1 MSFAT
6 KHLLR
11 SATFRIALLYMALF
25 GGSAAVLLGFLWW
38 ATAGVLSVQ
47 LDETIRADIKGLAE
61 QYERRGTAGVA
72 SIISERVSRDPEG
85 RTVYMLT
92 DPLRRR
98 LVGNL
103 DSWPSVE
110 PDEDGWLT
118 FELVV
123 RGDGGGEPHLARA
136 RSFVLQGGLHLLV
149 GRDVRELAQTRSMI
163 LNAVS
168 WGGGITLALAFA
180 GGIAMSRSTMRRIEA
195 INQTSR
201 EIMTG
206 NLDRRIPLRGSGDD
220 FDQLAGNLNDM
231 LERIQSLM
239 EGLRH
244 VSDNIAHDLRTPL
257 ARLRGRLEEIATDMG
272 PDGERRAGVEGA
284 IAEADGLLSIFNAL
298 LRITQI
304 EAGGRRG
311 SFADVDLGA
320 VVRDVAELYEPVAAE
335 KGQTLTVSEAA
346 PRTIRG
352 DRDLIFQAV
361 ANLVDNAIK
370 YTPADGRIS
379 VEAAG
384 NEIRVTDSGPG
395 IPADAREDVFR
406 RFRRLEASRS
416 TPGSGLGLSLVR
428 AVAQLHDGAATL
440 EDAAPG
446 LRAILSLG
454 GTAQKPARDPA

>member
-6 KHLLR
+6 KHLLK

-25 GGSAAVLLGFLWW
+25 GGSSAILLGFLWW

-61 QYERRGTAGVA
+61 QYERRGTVGVA

-103 DSWPSVE
+103 DTWPSVE
-110 PDEDGWLT
+110 ADEDGWLT
-118 FELVV
+118 FELLVG
-123 RGDGGGEPHLARA
+123 GDEPHLARA

-257 ARLRGRLEEIATDMG
+257 SRLRSRLEEIAADMG
-272 PDGERRAGVEGA
+272 PDGERRARVEGT
-284 IAEADGLLSIFNAL
+284 IAEADGLLAVFNAL

-304 EAGGRRG
+304 EAGGRRV
-311 SFADVDLGA
+311 SFAPVDLGA
-320 VVRDVAELYEPVAAE
+320 VVHDVAELYEPVAAE
-335 KGQTLTVSEAA
+335 KGQTLSVAA
-346 PRTIRG
+346 AAARTIQG

-395 IPADAREDVFR
+395 IPAESREEVFQ

-416 TPGSGLGLSLVR
+416 APGSGLGLSLVR
-428 AVAQLHDGAATL
+428 AVAQLHDGSARL

-446 LRAILSLG
+446 LRAVIVLG
-454 GTAQKPARDPA
+454 AAAQKSAREAS